1 MIRYQGFFI
10 LFFLLITSTVF
21 GQTVIQG
28 KVTDAE
34 TGDPIPFANVLIK
47 GSNLGSPTD
56 FDGFFRIEGEAEGDS
71 VLVSYIGYES
81 KLKFY
86 QKGITQTINFQ
97 LQPEAT
103 SLEDFVIV
111 AKEYENPAFPIMRK
125 VMENKPTNDKRR
137 LAAYEYE
144 SYNKIEID
152 ADNLTEKFRGKK
164 YMQKITSV
172 LDSIEVIAGEDG
184 MPILPLFISESLS
197 KFYYRDDPRLQKE
210 EVQRTRI
217 TGIGLEDGSLISQVI
232 GSSFQEYN
240 FYQNRMNIV
249 EREFASPIGDAWR
262 IIYDYELED
271 SLYIGDDYCYLIDFK
286 PKNDQ
291 ELAFVGKVWITKN
304 EYAIKQIDAK
314 VQKSANLNFVNQI
327 KIQQELVKT
336 EAEAWLPVKSR
347 VLIDLIEVSKKAP
360 SLLSKFY
367 TSNKNIK
374 ITEPRPTEFFD
385 RAIVLEPDARLND
398 EEFWNE
404 NRHDKLTDTEIN
416 VMAMIDTLKNIPVVK
431 TATELAK
438 TFVRG
443 YVEAGPID
451 IGPWPV
457 LVGNNN
463 IEGWRFRLGGR
474 TNENFS
480 RKWQF
485 EGFTAYG
492 LEDRTWKYG
501 GGAQLIADREDWT
514 TFNLRYRNDID
525 QFGIQPDGVTD
536 LTDGTAFIALTQL
549 GNLVRPFRY
558 ERVEF
563 EAARQFSRAFSASLR
578 FRKQDFNPLFDF
590 RYRIDPSRIDSPL
603 AKDYST
609 SEMTI
614 RLKYARDEVF
624 LVNDNSRFSFGTVR
638 WPTFLLSYTRGF
650 EGLFG
655 SNFQYNR
662 INLGVSQRLKM
673 GFWGVMNYQVNAG
686 HTFEDLPYTLYT
698 AHIGNEQP
706 IYTDIAFNT
715 MNFFEF
721 VSQSFASLRVQ
732 HSFEGF
738 VMNRLPLV
746 RKLKWRLVATGSAL
760 FGNVSDSA
768 LNFQVL
774 QDENNLPLPQFNT
787 LDGGRPFAEVGL
799 GITNIFKFFR
809 VDVVRRLTYLEN
821 PGVDKTAIK
830 FSFEFSL

>member
-1 MIRYQGFFI
+1 MRQLKGFFLTLFI
-10 LFFLLITSTVF
+10 LFTSIVQ
-21 GQTVIQG
+21 GQTLIKG
-28 KVTDAE
+28 KVVDAE

-47 GSNLGSPTD
+47 GSNVGTPTD
-56 FDGFFRIEGEAEGDS
+56 FDGFYRIKGESESDT
-71 VLVSYIGYES
+71 LMVSYIGYEAKS
-81 KLKFY
+81 KVY

-97 LQPEAT
+97 LKPEAT
-103 SLEDFVIV
+103 SLADFVIV
-111 AKEYENPAFPIMRK
+111 AREYENPAFPIMRK
-125 VMENKPTNDKRR
+125 VMENKSKNDKRR

-184 MPILPLFISESLS
+184 TPILPLFISESLS

-210 EVQRTRI
+210 EVKRTRI

-271 SLYIGDDYCYLIDFK
+271 SLYVGDDYCYLIDFK

-291 ELAFVGKVWITKN
+291 ELAFVGKVWITK
-304 EYAIKQIDAK
+304 EDYAIKQIDTK
-314 VQKSANLNFVNQI
+314 VQKTANLNFVNQI
-327 KIQQELVKT
+327 KIQQELTKT
-336 EAEAWLPVKSR
+336 EEGAWLPVKSR
-347 VLIDLIEVSKKAP
+347 VLIDLIELTKKTP

-385 RAIVLEPDARLND
+385 RAIVLEPDARIND
-398 EEFWNE
+398 EQFWNE

-416 VMAMIDTLKNIPVVK
+416 VMAMIDTLKNIPIVK
-431 TATELAK
+431 TVTELAK

-457 LVGNNN
+457 LVGNNDV
-463 IEGWRFRLGGR
+463 EGWRFRLGGR

-485 EGFTAYG
+485 EGFSAFG
-492 LEDRTWKYG
+492 LDDRIWKYG
-501 GGAQLIADREDWT
+501 GSAQLIADREDWT
-514 TFNLRYRNDID
+514 TFNLSYRNDID
-525 QFGIQPDGVTD
+525 QFGIQPDDVTD
-536 LTDGTAFIALTQL
+536 LSDGTAFIALTQL

-558 ERVEF
+558 ERVQF
-563 EAARQFSRAFSASLR
+563 EAARQFSRAFSASLK
-578 FRKQDFNPLFDF
+578 FRKQDFNPQFVF
-590 RYRIDPSRIDSPL
+590 RYRIDPSRTDSQL
-603 AKDYST
+603 AKVFST
-609 SEMTI
+609 SEFTL

-638 WPTFLLSYTRGF
+638 WPAFLLSYTRGV

-655 SNFQYNR
+655 SNFDYNR
-662 INLGVSQRLKM
+662 ISLGVSQRVKM
-673 GFWGVMNYQVNAG
+673 GFWGVFNYQVNAT
-686 HTFEDLPYTLYT
+686 HTLEDLPYTLYT
-698 AHIGNEQP
+698 THIGNEQP
-706 IYTDIAFNT
+706 VYTPIAFNT

-721 VSQSFASLRVQ
+721 VSQSSASLRLQ

-738 VMNRLPLV
+738 IMNRLPIV
-746 RKLKWRLVATGSAL
+746 RKLKWRLVATGNLL
-760 FGNVSDSA
+760 FGNVNDSA
-768 LNFQVL
+768 LAYQVTR
-774 QDENNLPLPQFNT
+774 DENDMVFPQFNT

-809 VDVVRRLTYLEN
+809 VDMVRRLTYLEN
-821 PGVDKTAIK
+821 PDIDKTAIK
-830 FSFEFSL
+830 FSFQFSL